1 MIKVSHLTKRY
12 PGRTAVRDLTFS
24 VARGEIVGF
33 LGPNGAGKTTT
44 MRILT
49 GYLPATG
56 GKVLIGGRD
65 VASESLAVRRSI
77 GYLPEH
83 CALYGEMRVAEYLRY
98 RGRLKGLTGKR
109 LKSRQQDVIEQ
120 CGLGDSS
127 KRIVGHLSKGYRQRV
142 GLADALIHEPEL
154 LILDEPTIGLDP
166 NQIQQIRQ
174 LIKSLAS
181 RHTVLLSTHI
191 LPEVEAVCERVL
203 ILHQGRI
210 VASEEPMNL
219 HELLSAGNRLIAEV
233 RAPRENL
240 IAQTTALPGVVN
252 VSCSDQLPWL
262 RVQVRAEPGVDLRT
276 AMFDMVVKNQW
287 TLRELRTQSRSL
299 EEVFAEM
306 TRKDQPGG
314 VS

>member
-1 MIKVSHLTKRY
+1 M
-12 PGRTAVRDLTFS
+12 
-24 VARGEIVGF
+24 
-33 LGPNGAGKTTT
+33 
-44 MRILT
+44 
-49 GYLPATG
+49 
-56 GKVLIGGRD
+56 
-65 VASESLAVRRSI
+65 
-77 GYLPEH
+77 
-83 CALYGEMRVAEYLRY
+83 
-98 RGRLKGLTGKR
+98 
-109 LKSRQQDVIEQ
+109 
-120 CGLGDSS
+120 
-127 KRIVGHLSKGYRQRV
+127 
-142 GLADALIHEPEL
+142 
-154 LILDEPTIGLDP
+154 
-166 NQIQQIRQ
+166 
-174 LIKSLAS
+174 
-181 RHTVLLSTHI
+181 LLSTHI